1 MLESSPCLEATGT
14 QTERGP
20 WVIWGAGK
28 SGSKWSAPTNGNCTR
43 PKGKVH
49 LGRITRD
56 PACKTREEAVLLL
69 CSCQVHPEEYAELCV
84 APFLK

>member
-14 QTERGP
+14 QMERGP

-69 CSCQVHPEEYAELCV
+69 SVLVRFTQKSMLSCVWHLS
-84 APFLK
+84 